1 MKSDSTRDRDKKGAR
16 QLLLN
21 EFICGSLTAL
31 YIHTAY
37 VYYIHLRVYLIG
49 FFNWNLARICQEV
62 ASPFALFLMWFISTR
77 AKKYAQ
83 TVGGIW
89 SYIQRYIHACV
100 CVCVYKCYPS
110 VSCEVPN
117 ARLLFYWQS
126 EGRINYLSGNAIA
139 LTITLEKTRVRHKRS
154 RERERTGNWEPIWL
168 SLIAKN
174 VKVNWGTQQ
183 FTIPALVQ
191 KPLKA
196 HERRQ
201 KDFDQNCPSNLTFT
215 LAAYYFFFLR
225 IYFLAS
231 ESHTRL
237 SDNNIDVQQQQKL

>member
-37 VYYIHLRVYLIG
+37 VYYIYLRVYLIG
-49 FFNWNLARICQEV
+49 FFNSNLARICQEV

-100 CVCVYKCYPS
+100 YVCECYPS

-117 ARLLFYWQS
+117 ARLLFDWQS
-126 EGRINYLSGNAIA
+126 EGRINCLSGNAIA
-139 LTITLEKTRVRHKRS
+139 FTITLEKTRVRHKRA
-154 RERERTGNWEPIWL
+154 REREL
-168 SLIAKN
+168 
-174 VKVNWGTQQ
+174 GTENR
-183 FTIPALVQ
+183 FGF
-191 KPLKA
+191 
-196 HERRQ
+196 R
-201 KDFDQNCPSNLTFT
+201 
-215 LAAYYFFFLR
+215 
-225 IYFLAS
+225 
-231 ESHTRL
+231 
-237 SDNNIDVQQQQKL
+237 